1 FTSHF
6 SHFSLLFPFSL
17 SSSFLSSLPLSLS
30 FSLAFPPLFLPSLS
44 PCISIIKLLNHRESL
59 LHQDPLRTLQNDG
72 YSIHARQNQLK
83 NASHRDLQEISK
95 FPETGTC
102 CHSST

>member
-1 FTSHF
+1 SHF

-59 LHQDPLRTLQNDG
+59 LHQDPLRTLG
-72 YSIHARQNQLK
+72 LPRAPLILFPTTSSRTMVTP
-83 NASHRDLQEISK
+83 STRDRTS
-95 FPETGTC
+95 
-102 CHSST
+102 